1 MDKLIAYFANHPEG
15 IRAALALDS
24 DGLRAPDAGRIYG
37 WNLVASFRGEPL
49 VRSRPNE
56 PRELTD
62 VREVFD
68 GVRTDS
74 ALIALREGSRS
85 ADSLDEGGPFRFGWW
100 SCVVVG
106 AQGRGAAVRAGI
118 LGRSSEFLARL
129 SGPRSVGH
137 GVFALFLSRVHA
149 LIGLDDSQ
157 VDRAVLDK
165 ALSETHRAWTD
176 ECEAAGE
183 APGSLVIGVS
193 HRDMLAVASRG
204 AALRSLRR
212 NGMRDRALL
221 ERLRGKEL
229 GKLDPERLRYV
240 WIATGDAPVSAPWV
254 AHDASRGVCLTVDRA
269 CDLRAAEL

>member
-106 AQGRGAAVRAGI
+106 RAGARSRGSRGDPRAIVGVSRAALGSAQRRARRVRAVSFAG
-118 LGRSSEFLARL
+118 ARADR
-129 SGPRSVGH
+129 PR
-137 GVFALFLSRVHA
+137 
-149 LIGLDDSQ
+149 
-157 VDRAVLDK
+157 
-165 ALSETHRAWTD
+165 
-176 ECEAAGE
+176 
-183 APGSLVIGVS
+183 
-193 HRDMLAVASRG
+193 
-204 AALRSLRR
+204 
-212 NGMRDRALL
+212 
-221 ERLRGKEL
+221 
-229 GKLDPERLRYV
+229 
-240 WIATGDAPVSAPWV
+240 
-254 AHDASRGVCLTVDRA
+254 
-269 CDLRAAEL
+269 